1 MKKFDLSLYLVT
13 DRHCLRGRDFYE
25 AVEEALRAGVTML
38 QLREKDMGLE
48 ELVAEGRKVR
58 KLCRKYQVPFLV
70 DDNVEAARI
79 LEADGVHLGQVD
91 DAIEKARSVLGPE
104 AIIGIS
110 AHNLEEALKAQAS
123 GADYLG
129 VGALYPTGSKKDA
142 SLLAPGMLE
151 KIVQAVK
158 IPVVGIGGIHEAQLD
173 QVLDH
178 GLGVDMRHAAVRV
191 ADDHHFLHAQLHDA
205 HQQTPYG
212 AVKGAG
218 DHAAGVFDELYVAV
232 LDAQGRRQ
240 QLHQPGIHTG
250 EDGDL
255 LIRVFAG
262 GKALIGPA
270 FHKFPVVGK
279 HFVDHRQVSFLLAIF
294 VVFSIMRDY
303 G

>member
-25 AVEEALRAGVTML
+25 AVEEALCAGVTML

-48 ELVAEGRKVR
+48 ELVAEGRKVQE
-58 KLCRKYQVPFLV
+58 LCRKYQVPFLV

-79 LEADGVHLGQVD
+79 LGADGVHLGQED

-173 QVLDH
+173 QVLDQ
-178 GLGVDMRHAAVRV
+178 GAAGCAMISAILGAEDIGAAVERMK
-191 ADDHHFLHAQLHDA
+191 A
-205 HQQTPYG
+205 
-212 AVKGAG
+212 
-218 DHAAGVFDELYVAV
+218 
-232 LDAQGRRQ
+232 R
-240 QLHQPGIHTG
+240 
-250 EDGDL
+250 
-255 LIRVFAG
+255 IRARE
-262 GKALIGPA
+262 K
-270 FHKFPVVGK
+270 
-279 HFVDHRQVSFLLAIF
+279 
-294 VVFSIMRDY
+294 
-303 G
+303 

>member
-25 AVEEALRAGVTML
+25 AVEEALRAGVTLL

-48 ELVAEGRKVR
+48 ELVAEGRKVQA
-58 KLCRKYQVPFLV
+58 LCRKYQVPFLV
-70 DDNVEAARI
+70 DDNVEAVRI
-79 LEADGVHLGQVD
+79 LGADGVHLGQED
-91 DAIEKARSVLGPE
+91 EAIEKARSVLGPE

-173 QVLDH
+173 QVLDQ
-178 GLGVDMRHAAVRV
+178 GAAGCAMISAILGAEDIGAAVERMK
-191 ADDHHFLHAQLHDA
+191 A
-205 HQQTPYG
+205 
-212 AVKGAG
+212 
-218 DHAAGVFDELYVAV
+218 
-232 LDAQGRRQ
+232 R
-240 QLHQPGIHTG
+240 
-250 EDGDL
+250 
-255 LIRVFAG
+255 IRARE
-262 GKALIGPA
+262 K
-270 FHKFPVVGK
+270 
-279 HFVDHRQVSFLLAIF
+279 
-294 VVFSIMRDY
+294 
-303 G
+303 

>member
-25 AVEEALRAGVTML
+25 AVEEALWAGVTML

-48 ELVAEGRKVR
+48 ELVAEGRKVQE
-58 KLCRKYQVPFLV
+58 LCRKYQVPFLV

-79 LEADGVHLGQVD
+79 LGADGVHLGQED

-173 QVLDH
+173 QVLDQ
-178 GLGVDMRHAAVRV
+178 GAAGCAMISAILGAEDIGAAVERMK
-191 ADDHHFLHAQLHDA
+191 A
-205 HQQTPYG
+205 
-212 AVKGAG
+212 
-218 DHAAGVFDELYVAV
+218 
-232 LDAQGRRQ
+232 R
-240 QLHQPGIHTG
+240 
-250 EDGDL
+250 
-255 LIRVFAG
+255 IRARE
-262 GKALIGPA
+262 K
-270 FHKFPVVGK
+270 
-279 HFVDHRQVSFLLAIF
+279 
-294 VVFSIMRDY
+294 
-303 G
+303 

>member
-1 MKKFDLSLYLVT
+1 MKKIDLSLYLVT

-48 ELVAEGRKVR
+48 ELVAEGRKVQE
-58 KLCRKYQVPFLV
+58 LCRKYQVPFLV

-79 LEADGVHLGQVD
+79 LEADGVHLGQED

-173 QVLDH
+173 QVLDQ
-178 GLGVDMRHAAVRV
+178 GAAGCAMISAILGAEDIGAAVERM
-191 ADDHHFLHAQLHDA
+191 
-205 HQQTPYG
+205 
-212 AVKGAG
+212 K
-218 DHAAGVFDELYVAV
+218 E
-232 LDAQGRRQ
+232 R
-240 QLHQPGIHTG
+240 
-250 EDGDL
+250 
-255 LIRVFAG
+255 IRARE
-262 GKALIGPA
+262 K
-270 FHKFPVVGK
+270 
-279 HFVDHRQVSFLLAIF
+279 
-294 VVFSIMRDY
+294 
-303 G
+303 

>member
-25 AVEEALRAGVTML
+25 AVEEALRAGVTLL

-48 ELVAEGRKVR
+48 ELVAEGRKVQE
-58 KLCRKYQVPFLV
+58 LCRKYQVPLLV

-79 LEADGVHLGQVD
+79 LEADGVHLGQED

-173 QVLDH
+173 QVLDQ
-178 GLGVDMRHAAVRV
+178 GAAGCAMISAILGAEDIGAAVERMK
-191 ADDHHFLHAQLHDA
+191 A
-205 HQQTPYG
+205 
-212 AVKGAG
+212 
-218 DHAAGVFDELYVAV
+218 
-232 LDAQGRRQ
+232 R
-240 QLHQPGIHTG
+240 
-250 EDGDL
+250 
-255 LIRVFAG
+255 IRARE
-262 GKALIGPA
+262 K
-270 FHKFPVVGK
+270 
-279 HFVDHRQVSFLLAIF
+279 
-294 VVFSIMRDY
+294 
-303 G
+303 

>member
-48 ELVAEGRKVR
+48 ELVAEGRKVQE
-58 KLCRKYQVPFLV
+58 LCRKYQVPFLV

-79 LEADGVHLGQVD
+79 LGADGVHLGQED
-91 DAIEKARSVLGPE
+91 DAIEKARSVLGAE

-173 QVLDH
+173 QVLDQ
-178 GLGVDMRHAAVRV
+178 GAAGCAMISAILGAENIGAAVERMK
-191 ADDHHFLHAQLHDA
+191 A
-205 HQQTPYG
+205 
-212 AVKGAG
+212 
-218 DHAAGVFDELYVAV
+218 
-232 LDAQGRRQ
+232 R
-240 QLHQPGIHTG
+240 
-250 EDGDL
+250 
-255 LIRVFAG
+255 IRARE
-262 GKALIGPA
+262 K
-270 FHKFPVVGK
+270 
-279 HFVDHRQVSFLLAIF
+279 
-294 VVFSIMRDY
+294 
-303 G
+303 

>member
-58 KLCRKYQVPFLV
+58 ELCRKYQVPFLV

-79 LEADGVHLGQVD
+79 LEADGIHLGQED

-173 QVLDH
+173 QVLDQ
-178 GLGVDMRHAAVRV
+178 GAAGCAMISAILG
-191 ADDHHFLHAQLHDA
+191 ADDITATVERMKA
-205 HQQTPYG
+205 
-212 AVKGAG
+212 
-218 DHAAGVFDELYVAV
+218 
-232 LDAQGRRQ
+232 R
-240 QLHQPGIHTG
+240 
-250 EDGDL
+250 
-255 LIRVFAG
+255 IRARE
-262 GKALIGPA
+262 K
-270 FHKFPVVGK
+270 
-279 HFVDHRQVSFLLAIF
+279 
-294 VVFSIMRDY
+294 
-303 G
+303 